1 MLASGHDHRNGTR
14 VIEEV
19 IAAKGYYS
27 EIQGKRRVRHAW
39 PTRQTSQELIRP
51 IRPRPIRPSLA
62 HFMRCC
68 SLVPSMPP
76 TSPPPGHKRDHR
88 RERRLGGQLH
98 PPGPRAR
105 RGNRLRGGRH
115 ATDGFGEGRLLSLL
129 GRPRGKSETNR
140 ITCMSNDVGGGDA
153 PATISIFGMWRYH
166 ATSAVN
172 GQRGGGA
179 DVKPIR
185 CGSLGF
191 WAAPLRV
198 APPLCHPPL
207 SCSYAAEL
215 ARRCLN

>member
-1 MLASGHDHRNGTR
+1 MYDAVKIYAEAVHRVLASGHDHRNGTR

-27 EIQGKRRVRHAW
+27 EIQGKRRARHAW
-39 PTRQTSQELIRP
+39 PTRQTSQGLIRP
-51 IRPRPIRPSLA
+51 IRPRPIRPSFA

-140 ITCMSNDVGGGDA
+140 ITCM
-153 PATISIFGMWRYH
+153 IEEW
-166 ATSAVN
+166 
-172 GQRGGGA
+172 RGGGGTL
-179 DVKPIR
+179 PR
-185 CGSLGF
+185 PSPFLGCGGITQPPPSMGRG
-191 WAAPLRV
+191 AV
-198 APPLCHPPL
+198 APT
-207 SCSYAAEL
+207 
-215 ARRCLN
+215 